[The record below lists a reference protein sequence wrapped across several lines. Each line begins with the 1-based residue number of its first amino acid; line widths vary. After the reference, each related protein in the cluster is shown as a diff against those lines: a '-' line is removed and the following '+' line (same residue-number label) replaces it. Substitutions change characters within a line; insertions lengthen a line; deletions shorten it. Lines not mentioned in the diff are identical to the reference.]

1 MKKITLEGG
10 LRNSAYCSGIIFV
23 DSKSKEVLK
32 WKSRP
37 DHFSKSQEVLDSEV
51 LVGIYGRFNHKFSGI
66 QNFGFVTAKYTREH
80 ETELTEVEEEEP
92 AVEIVEAEP
101 EVATKTEAQVA
112 DGTRKKRGNLKISV
126 QTEMVDSVK
135 DVSFAGSDD
144 EKSIDLTS
152 ESIANYRTR
161 D

>member
-1 MKKITLEGG
+1 MKKITVEGG
-10 LRNSAYCSGIIFV
+10 LRNSAYCSGIIFE

-37 DHFSKSQEVLDSEV
+37 DYFSKSQEVPDGEV

-66 QNFGFVTAKYTREH
+66 QNFGFVTAKYTKEH
-80 ETELTEVEEEEP
+80 ETELTEVEEEL
-92 AVEIVEAEP
+92 AVEVEEAEP
-101 EVATKTEAQVA
+101 EVEAKAEPQAVEGTKP
-112 DGTRKKRGNLKISV
+112 KRGNLKISV
-126 QTEMVDSVK
+126 KTEMVDSVK

-144 EKSIDLTS
+144 EKSVDLTS
-152 ESIANYRTR
+152 ESIANYRTK